1 MPWETNYEHIN
12 LRKLFDKYMYIYI
25 YVVLFSLL
33 SVYQYLTVLFFAG
46 YLMDTEKWT
55 TLESVFFQNI
65 KKSIYQRTLCLAKL
79 DR

>member
-12 LRKLFDKYMYIYI
+12 LRKLFDKYIYI

-55 TLESVFFQNI
+55 KLESVFFQNI